1 MKVWTIATAAVSAVL
16 LVGVVAGA
24 ERAPV
29 RAAGS
34 ERLSARAL
42 GSERAPVRIG
52 VILNYLDD
60 PFFVALYEGVTA
72 ETRRLGVRA
81 TIRSVTS
88 NAEFADQATQLRAL
102 VAERND
108 CYVVNPITAT
118 NLVSA
123 LRGVRRP
130 IVNVDSPVDPA
141 AAKRAHVH
149 IRTYIGT
156 DDFASEGLPVPGWRP
171 SSPVAATWRSW
182 AGSRT
187 TSTAASA

>member
-34 ERLSARAL
+34 ERASARAV

-81 TIRSVTS
+81 TIDR
-88 NAEFADQATQLRAL
+88 
-102 VAERND
+102 
-108 CYVVNPITAT
+108 
-118 NLVSA
+118 
-123 LRGVRRP
+123 
-130 IVNVDSPVDPA
+130 
-141 AAKRAHVH
+141 
-149 IRTYIGT
+149 
-156 DDFASEGLPVPGWRP
+156 
-171 SSPVAATWRSW
+171 
-182 AGSRT
+182 
-187 TSTAASA
+187 